1 MTKVI
6 CWQRNLNPAFFLSEN
21 AEYDEEINEKEKE
34 GGKIKKW
41 TEATQ
46 PWLLRSQQD
55 LTWAD
60 TWPSS
65 SRHMV
70 FPPDASSSKISWWW
84 NRPPSAFQHPSTNK
98 NLKQLQKL
106 QNWTNDALGL
116 GKPTSSKTDEFL
128 EKFQTAFDPPPP
140 SFSESYIAIFL
151 NWLRSLQSCRNLIF
165 LKSFGYES
173 INKKLW
179 HFLSAHSA
187 HSAPYHWLQSH

>member
-116 GKPTSSKTDEFL
+116 GKPTSSKTDEFSEIHDRSNVFL
-128 EKFQTAFDPPPP
+128 TSSIMAKKCNINFWIEWSPPPFGTFKKILKI
-140 SFSESYIAIFL
+140 ST
-151 NWLRSLQSCRNLIF
+151 QSMR
-165 LKSFGYES
+165 
-173 INKKLW
+173 
-179 HFLSAHSA
+179 
-187 HSAPYHWLQSH
+187 